1 MIRLNQIILQK
12 LGTADP
18 ILQQLM
24 KLIGPLNIKISDD
37 PYQALLRS
45 IVGQQLSAKVASVL
59 NERLKKL
66 SNSNLSP
73 ETILAL
79 SDEQL
84 REIGISYRKISYIRD
99 LSEKIAK
106 KELLFE
112 QFSFMGNETVI
123 QQLTQVKGIG
133 RWTAEMFLIF
143 SLGRLDVL
151 SLLDIGLQRGVK
163 WLYSVSKE
171 SDGKKLLEEKG
182 KIWAPYQSIASL
194 YLWEVVNQEYV
205 VSYPSFEEYLRPN

>member
-1 MIRLNQIILQK
+1 
-12 LGTADP
+12 
-18 ILQQLM
+18 
-24 KLIGPLNIKISDD
+24 
-37 PYQALLRS
+37 
-45 IVGQQLSAKVASVL
+45 
-59 NERLKKL
+59 
-66 SNSNLSP
+66 
-73 ETILAL
+73 
-79 SDEQL
+79 
-84 REIGISYRKISYIRD
+84 
-99 LSEKIAK
+99 
-106 KELLFE
+106 
-112 QFSFMGNETVI
+112 MGNETVI

-205 VSYPSFEEYLRPN
+205 VSYPSFEEYLRSN

>member
-66 SNSNLSP
+66 TNSNLSP

-99 LSEKIAK
+99 LSEKITK

-112 QFSFMGNETVI
+112 QFSYMGNETVI

-182 KIWAPYQSIASL
+182 KAWAPYQSIASL

-205 VSYPSFEEYLRPN
+205 VSYPSFEEYLRSN

>member
-1 MIRLNQIILQK
+1 MEPNNITKIRDCRSYLATTNE
-12 LGTADP
+12 TYW
-18 ILQQLM
+18 
-24 KLIGPLNIKISDD
+24 PLNIKISDD

-205 VSYPSFEEYLRPN
+205 VSYPSFEEYLRSN

>member
-1 MIRLNQIILQK
+1 MNQIILQK

-205 VSYPSFEEYLRPN
+205 VSYPSFEEYLRSN

>member
-66 SNSNLSP
+66 LNSNLSP

-84 REIGISYRKISYIRD
+84 REIGISYRKISHIRD
-99 LSEKIAK
+99 LS
-106 KELLFE
+106 
-112 QFSFMGNETVI
+112 
-123 QQLTQVKGIG
+123 
-133 RWTAEMFLIF
+133 
-143 SLGRLDVL
+143 
-151 SLLDIGLQRGVK
+151 
-163 WLYSVSKE
+163 
-171 SDGKKLLEEKG
+171 
-182 KIWAPYQSIASL
+182 
-194 YLWEVVNQEYV
+194 
-205 VSYPSFEEYLRPN
+205 

>member
-1 MIRLNQIILQK
+1 M
-12 LGTADP
+12 
-18 ILQQLM
+18 
-24 KLIGPLNIKISDD
+24 
-37 PYQALLRS
+37 
-45 IVGQQLSAKVASVL
+45 VGQQLSAKVASVL

-205 VSYPSFEEYLRPN
+205 VSYPSFEEYLRSN

>member
-205 VSYPSFEEYLRPN
+205 VSYPSFEEYLRSN